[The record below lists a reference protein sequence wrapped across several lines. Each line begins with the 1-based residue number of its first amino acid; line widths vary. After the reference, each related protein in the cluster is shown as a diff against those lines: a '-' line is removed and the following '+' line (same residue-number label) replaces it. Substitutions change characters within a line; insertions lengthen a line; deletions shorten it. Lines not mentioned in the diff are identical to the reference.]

1 MRSVPVLL
9 SLAVL
14 ALASPLLPASAACNL
29 AITVSCAPNGASS
42 HCTSVTL
49 NNGAAACTGL
59 YYTGFEAPG
68 STAHLTGYSS
78 GLTGAECFTDQTLPT
93 GTQPL
98 PFAICLGQATL
109 AAGAS
114 LTGNVDVSGAPTT
127 SVLAFTGVIDPAAGD
142 VPAWVY
148 AFANA
153 TLPTCTPNVATPPI
167 SQSGVQYT
175 VSWSATSDPA
185 TTYVVDEATTA
196 DFSNATSK
204 TVSGT
209 STTYVHQVTSTTTY
223 YYRVHASS
231 CNGAPGPVS
240 AAVSTVVQAPPPP
253 NSKTFDNVVPLG
265 SNTPVTFQI
274 FVPSPTSKTAL
285 DTGFTASTDKTY
297 LTVSPATGTIPPG
310 GTTLTVTANPTGLP
324 PGANTGTVSL
334 TTSTG
339 STINTPVSV
348 SLVTPVAVGGK
359 SLPPANA
366 LIIPIVGH
374 LQSGAGVFQTDA
386 RLTNASNAP
395 ITYQIS
401 YAPANTDATQTGRVT
416 AVTVSPSRTVALN
429 DVAKDFFGVGA
440 ADGGGA
446 GSLEI
451 RPTNNSSLLSYAS
464 SRTFVTNDKGTYG
477 QFVAAVPFSQFAGTT
492 GSIFPGAPGN
502 TGGPAVLSL
511 QQVAQSAKFRTNLGL
526 IEGSG
531 SPASIIV
538 KILDDSGV
546 VKDTN
551 AITLKPGE
559 LRQLDQ
565 YLQQRGISLDD
576 GRIEITV
583 NSGAVSAYASV
594 LDNVTADPLEVT
606 PVQVSQVKSR
616 RYIVPG
622 MAELPSPFANNFHSD
637 LRVFNGGTSPVTA
650 TLTFYPIG
658 GSAKTATPITIAPNA
673 VKAFDNVVATLF
685 ASSNAAGSVVI
696 TTPNDSSLVA
706 TGRTYT
712 IDGPGTFGQ
721 FIPGVTSS
729 QGIGAGEQ
737 PLQLLQLEQSSRFR
751 TNVGITELS
760 GIGAD
765 VKLTVIPPDGRTSA
779 IITKHLDPNEFFQF
793 NKIIAGAYGDT
804 VQMYNARIAVEVT
817 GGSGRVAAYASVI
830 DATSLDPTYVPAQ

>member
-1 MRSVPVLL
+1 MRLDRVVL
-9 SLAVL
+9 SLALV

-29 AITVSCAPNGASS
+29 GITVTCAQNGSSS

-49 NNGAAACTGL
+49 NNGPGACTGL
-59 YYTGFEAPG
+59 FYTGFEAPG
-68 STAHLTGYSS
+68 STAQLTGYSS

-93 GTQPL
+93 GTQSL
-98 PFAICLGQATL
+98 PFAICLGQASL

-114 LTGNVDVSGAPTT
+114 LIGNVDVSGAPTA
-127 SVLAFTGVIDPAAGD
+127 SILAFTGVIDATTGD

-153 TLPTCTPNVATPPI
+153 TLPTCTPTASAPPI
-167 SQSGVQYT
+167 TQSGVQYT
-175 VSWSATSDPA
+175 VSWTATSDPA
-185 TTYVVDEATTA
+185 TSYVVDESTNA

-204 TVSGT
+204 TVTGT
-209 STTYVHQVTSTTTY
+209 STTYVHQATSTTTY

-231 CNGAPGPVS
+231 CNGAPGPLS
-240 AAVSTVVQAPPPP
+240 ASVSTVVQAPPPP
-253 NSKTFDNVVPLG
+253 TSKSFDNVVPLG
-265 SNTPVTFQI
+265 SSAPVTFQI

-285 DTGFTASTDKTY
+285 EAGFSASTDQTY
-297 LTVSPATGTIPPG
+297 LKVTPATGTIPPG
-310 GTTLTVTANPTGLP
+310 GVTLTVTATPTGLP
-324 PGANTGTVSL
+324 PGANTGTVSV

-339 STINTPVSV
+339 STTNTPVSV

-359 SLPPANA
+359 SMPPGNA

-395 ITYQIS
+395 ITYQVS

-416 AVTVSPSRTVALN
+416 AVTVNPSQTVALN

-440 ADGGGA
+440 AGGGGA

-451 RPTNNSSLLSYAS
+451 RPLNNSSLLSYAS

-477 QFVAAVPFSQFAGTT
+477 QYVAAVPFSQFAGTS
-492 GSIFPGAPGN
+492 GSIFPGAPG
-502 TGGPAVLSL
+502 TSGPAVLSL
-511 QQVAQSAKFRTNLGL
+511 QQIAQSAKFRTNLGL
-526 IEGSG
+526 VEGSG

-538 KILDDSGV
+538 KILDDSGS

-551 AITLKPGE
+551 AITLQPGE

-583 NSGAVSAYASV
+583 ISGAVSAYASV

-637 LRVFNGGTSPVTA
+637 MRVFNGGTSAATA

-658 GSAKTATPITIAPNA
+658 GSPVAAAPITIAPNT
-673 VKAFDNVVATLF
+673 VKAFDNIVATLF
-685 ASSNAAGSVVI
+685 GASNAAGSVVI

-729 QGIGAGEQ
+729 QGVGAGEQ

-760 GIGAD
+760 GLGAD
-765 VKLTVIPPDGRTSA
+765 VKLTIIPPDGRTSA
-779 IITKHLDPNEFFQF
+779 IVTKHLDPNEFFQF

-804 VQMYNARIAVEVT
+804 VQMYNGRIAVEVT